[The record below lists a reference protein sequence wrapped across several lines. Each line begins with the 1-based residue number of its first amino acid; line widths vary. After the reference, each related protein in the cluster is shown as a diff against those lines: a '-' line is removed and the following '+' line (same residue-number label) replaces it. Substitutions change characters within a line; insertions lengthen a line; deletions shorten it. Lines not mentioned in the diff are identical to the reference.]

1 MATTLR
7 LITEND
13 LEMIMNWRMSESV
26 SHFMN
31 TNPKLTIEGQ
41 KKWFASLEKNDNV
54 RNWLIEVDGVPAGMI
69 NLADIDWENGNS
81 SWGYYIGEERL
92 RSLRLAVSLEMSLY
106 DYCFDVLGFEE
117 VHNEVFKL
125 NEGVW
130 KLHIACGCRVIKE
143 GHGEVEKDGVAYDI
157 VHLSI
162 KRDEWY
168 AFREKK
174 KYEKLDFDLYQ
185 DRIGG

>member
-92 RSLRLAVSLEMSLY
+92 RSLRLAVSLEMSL
-106 DYCFDVLGFEE
+106 
-117 VHNEVFKL
+117 
-125 NEGVW
+125 
-130 KLHIACGCRVIKE
+130 
-143 GHGEVEKDGVAYDI
+143 
-157 VHLSI
+157 
-162 KRDEWY
+162 
-168 AFREKK
+168 
-174 KYEKLDFDLYQ
+174 
-185 DRIGG
+185 